1 MIAIK
6 DIAKIRKDVMDEFV
20 AQWRMSEERWKIS
33 SERVRN
39 LNRLADMLEQ
49 LSLLDYLLDLRLS
62 LSQIAFLNDLSKK
75 ELKEAILF
83 DGNGIGLDPEDLKD
97 RSRVRRQLRLFDET
111 GEDRL
116 SLTQNEGRSDMTK
129 RVYIWESVEPVSRA
143 WHSDG
148 GLVVVCEDGA
158 FEETIRKHYG
168 DILAD
173 PEISSWD
180 PSRLDQDSIDAL
192 VQEVLGTAPTRILE
206 LSDTE
211 TTNPFVIVFPDA
223 GCC

>member
-1 MIAIK
+1 MIAIN
-6 DIAKIRKDVMDEFV
+6 DLAKFRKDVMDNFV
-20 AQWRMSEERWKIS
+20 EQWHSPEEHWKHS
-33 SERVRN
+33 DECERN
-39 LNRLADMLEQ
+39 LNRLAEMLEQ
-49 LSLLDYLLDLRLS
+49 LRLFDYLVDPRLS
-62 LSQIAFLNDLSKK
+62 LTQIAYLNDLSKK

-83 DGNGIGLDPEDLKD
+83 DGNGIGLDPEDLKA

-129 RVYIWESVEPVSRA
+129 RVYIWESVEPVSSA
-143 WHSDG
+143 WHTGG

-180 PSRLDQDSIDAL
+180 PSRLDQDEIDTL
-192 VQEVLGTAPTRILE
+192 VQEVLGTDPTRILE